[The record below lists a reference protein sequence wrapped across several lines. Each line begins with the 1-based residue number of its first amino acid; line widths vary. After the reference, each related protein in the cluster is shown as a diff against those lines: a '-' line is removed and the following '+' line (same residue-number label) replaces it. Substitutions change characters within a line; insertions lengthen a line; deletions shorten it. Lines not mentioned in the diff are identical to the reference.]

1 MDSAMKCAE
10 EVGGEACL
18 SAEEAVND
26 ADIICTV
33 TLSPTPIL
41 KKAWVKEGCHIN
53 GSPPYLRLL
62 CNDLISS
69 TFKIFFCYNIQFQVV
84 WHVLR
89 PCLPQ
94 FLLYVHLLYSDS
106 CWSIQSR
113 QV

>member
-33 TLSPTPIL
+33 TLSPTPVL

-69 TFKIFFCYNIQFQVV
+69 TFKIFF
-84 WHVLR
+84 
-89 PCLPQ
+89 
-94 FLLYVHLLYSDS
+94 FLFT
-106 CWSIQSR
+106 
-113 QV
+113 